1 MERVRQIV
9 GAEGLQ
15 IPLLIMQ
22 RYGLQPG
29 AEVVLELR
37 TDGIHI
43 LSAVLGREEI
53 ENRALRYLL
62 AHLGDATTVSV
73 EKDNGNWRVAV
84 YGTGIA
90 KPLGELV
97 YSADGEL
104 LLDRSTPVEEMRRR
118 ATEGTP
124 TP

>member
-1 MERVRQIV
+1 
-9 GAEGLQ
+9 
-15 IPLLIMQ
+15 MQ

-37 TDGIHI
+37 KDEIRI
-43 LSAVLGREEI
+43 LSAALEREEI
-53 ENRALRYLL
+53 ESRALRYLL
-62 AHLGDATTVSV
+62 THLGDATTVSV

-90 KPLGELV
+90 NPLGELV
-97 YSADGEL
+97 YSATGEL
-104 LLDRSTPVEEMRRR
+104 LLDRSTPVEEMRRK

-124 TP
+124 IP